1 MFIVN
6 FCAQISSLHANSFL
20 IIHLTM
26 KHKIFKILLLP
37 TSLFWVFCYAQI
49 SPLMFFSSESWTE
62 GWRNCNHILCFH
74 NFHSF
79 FFNLEEMKLFSRS
92 VQSYSFL
99 ELFHFSI
106 TLKTASFIFTFYN
119 LRLRFTLMNW
129 NSLILNRDAHRKA
142 YSS

>member
-1 MFIVN
+1 MRRYRLYLLTV
-6 FCAQISSLHANSFL
+6 SSLF
-20 IIHLTM
+20 
-26 KHKIFKILLLP
+26 
-37 TSLFWVFCYAQI
+37 TSLWTTRFSKYCCC
-49 SPLMFFSSESWTE
+49 PLHFSEFSVMRRFRRWCFFSSESWTE

-106 TLKTASFIFTFYN
+106 TLKKASFIFTFHN

-129 NSLILNRDAHRKA
+129 NSLISNRDAHRKA